1 MQGNGKRTNAPLF
14 SRWSSGLLHTCRE
27 RKGKRMHR
35 RWMSLAVV
43 AVALVAGAG
52 SATAT
57 PSGVGAFGA
66 SSAAG
71 RSTRRRGQWEH
82 RRAARLV
89 CHFRRQGPLDRH
101 LDEGAAQRPHVP
113 ARSAPLRGPRRPD
126 GERRP
131 GGGID
136 PGSARGARRS
146 MEFQSQAGA
155 AVVQAA
161 CRDRKMSMR
170 RDE

>member
-43 AVALVAGAG
+43 AVALLAGAG

-66 SSAAG
+66 GSAAG
-71 RSTRRRGQWEH
+71 NFVGLGSMGPAGATQSFAAN
-82 RRAARLV
+82 RAAP
-89 CHFRRQGPLDRH
+89 RQPTL
-101 LDEGAAQRPHVP
+101 
-113 ARSAPLRGPRRPD
+113 
-126 GERRP
+126 
-131 GGGID
+131 
-136 PGSARGARRS
+136 
-146 MEFQSQAGA
+146 
-155 AVVQAA
+155 
-161 CRDRKMSMR
+161 
-170 RDE
+170 